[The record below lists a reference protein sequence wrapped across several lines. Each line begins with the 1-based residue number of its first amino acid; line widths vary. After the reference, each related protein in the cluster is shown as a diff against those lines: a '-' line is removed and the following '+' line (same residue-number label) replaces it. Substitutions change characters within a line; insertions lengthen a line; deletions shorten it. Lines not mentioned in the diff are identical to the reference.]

1 MPQITDNP
9 NQFISALS
17 SIAIEKDEE
26 IFHIVS
32 AETSGSGESMLK
44 VLSFEE
50 NLSTG
55 YMTGYIEV
63 VDRNDWVGQMNI
75 VGGEKII
82 IKFGYIDLPVNQ
94 SPVELKFTIVSSKII
109 NDFANVNELRY
120 GVADKHIV
128 YRMEFMSSEFFDKI
142 FSTSFLNLDKDFIGY
157 ISIGSDEE
165 EQSGSNQNKI
175 PGLINELSLKL
186 GLSPVEIEGTKN
198 GIWLKHKDISYPTGV
213 NQGQIDIMSL
223 IKFVTNYSVS
233 KINTNAV
240 NFCFWQD
247 RDGWHFKSIEKILQE
262 QSENESPPTFD
273 LNTDDLQG
281 PEQKLSRVISV
292 SITNQNDLLSLTNS
306 RAFYSHYISQKPNYN
321 DPYFDFMSSI
331 EGFTYSIVDYDY
343 HRDFA
348 KVNHVE
354 QYKLIPED
362 VDTGSILNKKKK
374 ITKPSRLATDSV
386 WGFYELNTLNNPFE
400 SGIHYSAD
408 RGFGAKPDN
417 PKIVWWDYVDRKE
430 DSRWS
435 NIAWQ
440 PQFDITELE
449 IKKLHLIQTKIREP
463 LEDKRKE
470 FVKMK
475 NLKRRWEV
483 YRCVVCCF
491 NGFDYGI
498 KDKQQLESLQSIG
511 SACGFTGNL
520 GCINPAQLG
529 ISGDVYNFLFG
540 ENGIYKGN
548 EEYRVVAAGSFTD
561 LLDYDKENEC
571 IQHGL
576 TLSVNLDSPNIKTP
590 AGVLDGGTPSS
601 FFNPNVWL
609 KQTIGEFYNLD
620 RNITKYKNN
629 VLQRGI
635 NQYNQVIQDLQDR
648 KTSAQQFIAN
658 VSSYITQAD
667 QWITDRL
674 LPCCYP
680 YPRVGAGP
688 AGSTTPG
695 PLNGAG
701 GGAGGGGGGSSSSLQ
716 AFSGVECSDCD
727 SACCVNGFCSEECE
741 PEQSFIDSCCFGC
754 PPASFCQCWTCDGG
768 KCTSYYRGLEP
779 GFPPKYL
786 DCKDGDFSDRVSCV
800 LSCQEDSLWYV
811 CPGSGS
817 CIAQS
822 FPSSQAPSFKSLED
836 CQQYSQCGIGEC
848 TFTHKATLNAGGVE
862 LPCKCLCEEDQA
874 DWENIIQDHI
884 TYFLGNA
891 TIRSYIFN
899 QNPDWDGASYTT
911 NTIPIGLGGCY
922 GCANFDNS
930 GACCEDCPDPEPGG
944 NNVKC
949 ACLDGYTYQE
959 CAARA
964 NTLGDPNRTTFY
976 KGLSCFQINYC
987 KGGTGSV
994 QQDNYDLCEEGTGPC
1009 LREGCTDTLTGSV
1022 FSREPSA
1029 CVGFNY
1035 VDGLGNVPLITLPE
1049 GMCRKCNNFVETNA
1063 DKEFDQINCC
1073 NCTANEAKTYSPLP
1087 GWVKTC
1093 SGEKFMKK
1101 LIQYLGSESNWYF
1114 NYRYTPGGG
1123 SAFSD
1128 ADDYIG
1134 PNDYGD
1140 RQTTLDC
1147 IANGDCYNVLCF
1159 NPLYLEVEK
1168 RRAEEEIKVIDAEIK
1183 LLEYSRNIFQTNF
1196 ITTFNQNYEEW
1207 WNRKS
1212 FFYSKIPG
1220 KNVFTDLSTGI
1231 PGSIKNGRLTPIS
1244 TPKSLYNIKTIKRKP
1259 IRGSRYELLARNRG
1273 VTGANVGSWLYN
1285 FFFANSSSGGS
1296 RHPYYTQTY
1305 DANSFKTQRKL
1316 YRNYLYNNSNPYN
1329 DFPFTSQYSPANCG
1343 NLSSYFTEK
1352 SHISLPI
1359 DQVLGGN
1366 LFSVDQLAP
1375 QTQYDLNINTNP
1387 SDYSTAYDIFSI
1399 GGSSIPPN
1407 LKNEQLS
1414 SYVRIEF
1421 ESPIGLESIQD
1432 FPDSFVRDAGT
1443 EYFLPYL
1450 VSLTPGPTGRQTVR
1464 NNIAVIGQDPYGFDV
1479 AIKKSNV
1486 SDEETDKQWA
1496 WWDDYR
1502 NLNDTSLSNNGMDLW
1517 PEVGFETAFPYYTT
1531 DPKGWWWNNGWY
1543 HGEGGK
1549 GNDAFKENV
1558 NNYDWYTR
1566 SADVDPEYKESAHG
1580 SGYLQY
1586 SHKRI
1591 KPHRSWWS
1599 FHIPKNIFIPQDLF
1613 HILSVKFGEIENGE
1627 NSGII
1632 GDLMGYKWKDY
1643 VWWYGSDLDRWLRL
1657 TPTGRAQLSGLKVL
1671 SAISDAN
1678 RSDYAKVHDSNN
1690 IGGAGAGWFYE
1701 TTMNWMK
1708 ANFLLYRPGL
1718 VTEDV
1723 WKYDLSG
1730 ESDYGM
1736 VSPPTMKP
1744 NYDLFDNNFSAQFLV
1759 FTRKSKICEG
1769 FVCANPEAP
1778 IGYSGCPQN
1787 DPYCN
1792 CPCKDKKPK
1801 EPEPSYIDLFCKWQ
1815 ELKECE
1821 LIKTVL
1827 GEEYLG
1833 CVWSDP
1839 DAPCSCICPCQN
1851 SKFKEYLEYNR
1862 TYSNFWDTPLATP
1875 LNRVAQMTQMSAQQM
1890 SIMVPYTSI
1899 PKVGMLIKTN
1909 HYGAISPSLPKQEKN
1924 THGKWLI
1931 TAIKHLFHKDNSAS
1945 MVLVLNRDTAE
1956 RPPEYITPGLEALYK
1971 EMVEYG

>member
-281 PEQKLSRVISV
+281 SEQKLSRVISV

-576 TLSVNLDSPNIKTP
+576 TLSVNLDDPKLKIPTGVSLYDYDPNT
-590 AGVLDGGTPSS
+590 
-601 FFNPNVWL
+601 WL
-609 KQTIGEFYNLD
+609 KSTIGEFYNL
-620 RNITKYKNN
+620 KNN
-629 VLQRGI
+629 IPEYLKYVIDRGLAQYDTEINNLQQKKQI
-635 NQYNQVIQDLQDR
+635 AQDFYNKAD
-648 KTSAQQFIAN
+648 F
-658 VSSYITQAD
+658 YIIQAD
-667 QWITDRL
+667 AWIESRL
-674 LPCCYP
+674 LPCCEP
-680 YPRVGAGP
+680 YPKN
-688 AGSTTPG
+688 STTPTNSQKILESSSFGSNISFSSSFLLGEGCEPGQDPGDPGG
-695 PLNGAG
+695 PEPTKGGGFGCDDGYNGPGRCDFKVEGCAGCGFYTNVPASTQLNDPQAKGCHRCWETIITQTPQGYTFEELTGRSHWCCASQFDVCCPRQTIEASRERANINCKALLMRDDAG
-701 GGAGGGGGGSSSSLQ
+701 G
-716 AFSGVECSDCD
+716 
-727 SACCVNGFCSEECE
+727 
-741 PEQSFIDSCCFGC
+741 
-754 PPASFCQCWTCDGG
+754 
-768 KCTSYYRGLEP
+768 
-779 GFPPKYL
+779 
-786 DCKDGDFSDRVSCV
+786 
-800 LSCQEDSLWYV
+800 WY
-811 CPGSGS
+811 
-817 CIAQS
+817 
-822 FPSSQAPSFKSLED
+822 
-836 CQQYSQCGIGEC
+836 
-848 TFTHKATLNAGGVE
+848 
-862 LPCKCLCEEDQA
+862 
-874 DWENIIQDHI
+874 
-884 TYFLGNA
+884 
-891 TIRSYIFN
+891 N
-899 QNPDWDGASYTT
+899 QT
-911 NTIPIGLGGCY
+911 
-922 GCANFDNS
+922 
-930 GACCEDCPDPEPGG
+930 PGG
-944 NNVKC
+944 PVGPFGRC
-949 ACLDGYTYQE
+949 YS
-959 CAARA
+959 
-964 NTLGDPNRTTFY
+964 NTLGEAYCESFAFDAYQSACLYGAAGGNTDED
-976 KGLSCFQINYC
+976 GDGINDRCEDRPIYWPWYPQAQDLIDIYTCHGWYAGYWVPYC
-987 KGGTGSV
+987 SVGGVSFSG
-994 QQDNYDLCEEGTGPC
+994 NYDLCEEGTEAC
-1009 LREGCTDTLTGSV
+1009 LRQGCTDPLTGSV

-1035 VDGLGNVPLITLPE
+1035 IDGLGEVPLLVLPKDE
-1049 GMCRKCNNFVETNA
+1049 NGRQMCMKCNNFLQNDV
-1063 DKEFDQINCC
+1063 DIEFDQLNCC
-1073 NCTANEAKTYSPLP
+1073 NCTSDQSKTYVDFNTDPAL
-1087 GWVKTC
+1087 GWCREC
-1093 SGEKFMKK
+1093 SKNKFMKT
-1101 LIQYLGSESNWYF
+1101 LAQYIGTEENWYF
-1114 NYRYTPGGG
+1114 SYQFTPGGG
-1123 SAFSD
+1123 SAFAD
-1128 ADDYIG
+1128 IDDYIG
-1134 PNDYGD
+1134 PNGNVAVS
-1140 RQTTLDC
+1140 RECLQ
-1147 IANGDCYNVLCF
+1147 NGDCYNKLCF

-1168 RRAEEEIKVIDAEIK
+1168 RRAEQEIKIIDAEIK
-1183 LLEYSRNIFQTNF
+1183 LLQYAKNIFATGLAQSFQQQYSTW
-1196 ITTFNQNYEEW
+1196 Y
-1207 WNRKS
+1207 NRKA
-1212 FFYSKIPG
+1212 FFYSKLPG
-1220 KNVFTDLSTGI
+1220 KNVFTDLSTGL
-1231 PGSIKNGRLTPIS
+1231 PGSINNGRPNPIK
-1244 TPKSLYNIKTIKRKP
+1244 TPKSLFNIKSIKRKS
-1259 IRGSRYELLARNRG
+1259 IRGSRYELLSRNKG
-1273 VTGANVGSWLYN
+1273 ITGAQIGPWLYN
-1285 FFFANSSSGGS
+1285 IPLNGS
-1296 RHPYYTQTY
+1296 
-1305 DANSFKTQRKL
+1305 
-1316 YRNYLYNNSNPYN
+1316 SNPYYSQKYNTNFSPNSFRTTRNLFSNYKVVNSNKLN
-1329 DFPFTSQYSPANCG
+1329 DFPF
-1343 NLSSYFTEK
+1343 SSRYAPICTGIGIVTEK
-1352 SHISLPI
+1352 TFISAPI
-1359 DQVLGGN
+1359 NSQVGSSVVSAVTSIDNISILSQADLDVLGGAQPTGYQQTFN
-1366 LFSVDQLAP
+1366 L
-1375 QTQYDLNINTNP
+1375 YNISAN
-1387 SDYSTAYDIFSI
+1387 
-1399 GGSSIPPN
+1399 SIPPN
-1407 LKNEQLS
+1407 LKIEQLS
-1414 SYVRIEF
+1414 SYVRVEF
-1421 ESPIGLESIQD
+1421 ETPIGLESIQD
-1432 FPDSFVRDAGT
+1432 FPDGFIRDAGT

-1450 VSLTPGPTGRQTVR
+1450 VSISAGPTGRQTIR
-1464 NNIAVIGQDPYGFDV
+1464 NNVVVIGQDPYGFDV

-1486 SDEETDKQWA
+1486 YDEETAKSHD
-1496 WWDDYR
+1496 WWNEYNK
-1502 NLNDTSLSNNGMDLW
+1502 NLNDTSLSSNGMELW
-1517 PEVGFETAFPYYTT
+1517 PEVGFETVFPYYVSE
-1531 DPKGWWWNNGWY
+1531 PKGWWWNSKWH
-1543 HGEGGK
+1543 HGE
-1549 GNDAFKENV
+1549 NRVDIQKEDV
-1558 NNYDWYTR
+1558 NSYDWYNGR

-1586 SHKRI
+1586 SHRKI

-1599 FHIPKNIFIPQDLF
+1599 FHIPKNIFIPQELF
-1613 HILSVKFGEIENGE
+1613 HVLSKNLGDIDGDS
-1627 NSGII
+1627 SGIL
-1632 GDLMGYKWKDY
+1632 GDILAYKYKKY
-1643 VWWYGSDLDRWLRL
+1643 YWWYPDEMDRWLQL
-1657 TPTGRAQLSGLKVL
+1657 TPEGKNAIASGGLNVL
-1671 SAISDAN
+1671 NSVDAN
-1678 RSDYAKVHDSNN
+1678 TSLINVHSPA
-1690 IGGAGAGWFYE
+1690 IQGWFTS
-1701 TTMNWMK
+1701 TTMNW
-1708 ANFLLYRPGL
+1708 AQGTNILYRPTL
-1718 VTEDV
+1718 ITEDV

-1744 NYDLFDNNFSAQFLV
+1744 NYDLFDNNFSSQFLV